1 MNDKSYVVFPL
12 KRIAASIYDLFLLL
26 GVWFAVGSFAV
37 WINGGIIEAKWIGP
51 FLVFVS
57 TWIFYG
63 YFWTHGGKTLG
74 MAVWKFEI
82 YSIDENRINFQ
93 KVSIRFFSNVI
104 TVLLGG
110 TPLILMYFS
119 KIICL
124 LVTIYQKLLIRR
136 FKFFCMMIWTS
147 MQELLKEESL
157 Q

>member
-26 GVWFAVGSFAV
+26 GVWFAVGSLAV

-51 FLVFVS
+51 FLVLVS

-82 YSIDENRINFQ
+82 YSIDENKINFQ

-119 KIICL
+119 KNNL
-124 LVTIYQKLLIRR
+124 SLSDYLSK
-136 FKFFCMMIWTS
+136 TS
-147 MQELLKEESL
+147 YKKI
-157 Q
+157 

>member
-26 GVWFAVGSFAV
+26 GVWFVVGSFAV

-82 YSIDENRINFQ
+82 YSIDENKINFQ

-119 KIICL
+119 KNNL
-124 LVTIYQKLLIRR
+124 SLSDYLSK
-136 FKFFCMMIWTS
+136 TS
-147 MQELLKEESL
+147 YKKI
-157 Q
+157 

>member
-37 WINGGIIEAKWIGP
+37 WVNGGIIEVKWIGP
-51 FLVFVS
+51 SLVLTS

-82 YSIDENRINFQ
+82 YSIDKNKINFR
-93 KVSIRFFSNVI
+93 KVSIRFFSNII

-110 TPLILMYFS
+110 IPLMFMYFS
-119 KIICL
+119 KNNL
-124 LVTIYQKLLIRR
+124 SLSDYLSK
-136 FKFFCMMIWTS
+136 TS
-147 MQELLKEESL
+147 YRKI
-157 Q
+157 

>member
-37 WINGGIIEAKWIGP
+37 WINGGIIEVKWIGP
-51 FLVFVS
+51 SLVLTS

-82 YSIDENRINFQ
+82 YSIDENKINLQ
-93 KVSIRFFSNVI
+93 KVSIRFFSN
-104 TVLLGG
+104 G
-110 TPLILMYFS
+110 TNVNVS
-119 KIICL
+119 NS
-124 LVTIYQKLLIRR
+124 R
-136 FKFFCMMIWTS
+136 
-147 MQELLKEESL
+147 
-157 Q
+157 

>member
-51 FLVFVS
+51 FLVLLS

-82 YSIDENRINFQ
+82 YSIDENKINFQ

-119 KIICL
+119 KNNL
-124 LVTIYQKLLIRR
+124 SLSDYLSK
-136 FKFFCMMIWTS
+136 TS
-147 MQELLKEESL
+147 YKKI
-157 Q
+157 

>member
-37 WINGGIIEAKWIGP
+37 WINGGIIEVKWIGP
-51 FLVFVS
+51 SLVLTS

-82 YSIDENRINFQ
+82 YSIDKNKINFR
-93 KVSIRFFSNVI
+93 KVSIRFFSNII

-110 TPLILMYFS
+110 IPLMFMYFS
-119 KIICL
+119 KNNL
-124 LVTIYQKLLIRR
+124 SLSDYLSK
-136 FKFFCMMIWTS
+136 TS
-147 MQELLKEESL
+147 YKKI
-157 Q
+157 

>member
-51 FLVFVS
+51 FLVLVS

-82 YSIDENRINFQ
+82 YSIDENKINFQ

-110 TPLILMYFS
+110 APLILMYFS
-119 KIICL
+119 KNNL
-124 LVTIYQKLLIRR
+124 SLSDYLSK
-136 FKFFCMMIWTS
+136 TS
-147 MQELLKEESL
+147 YKKI
-157 Q
+157 